1 MGATSSSSA
10 ASVSS
15 AIRPT
20 IISETITGAHIL
32 KIDRYSDTKGIGV
45 GVSVNSEVFTVGGHQ
60 WYIQCFPEGSL
71 LECAGW
77 ISVFLHLDHP
87 AVNMDDDVRAKFEF
101 YLLDKYGEPVLNYL
115 KVIPVCTFSLV
126 AGFPPARWGCRKFIR
141 RKTFEW
147 WYLTQDVLRIRCN
160 VTVVKEASVG
170 TSTVRPETPA
180 VPPSLVA
187 AHPDLQHHL
196 GDLLASRL
204 GADVTF
210 MVSGELFP
218 AHRIVLAVRSSVF
231 KAELFGHMKE
241 KDMAYIQIDEMD
253 PNVFRAM
260 LHFIYTDALPE
271 IDDRDNVA
279 IAQHLIVA
287 ADRYDLE
294 KLKIIC
300 TDILLS
306 RADATNVVTTLVL
319 AEQHGFTALKEAC
332 FRFIEC
338 IGNRKVALMASDSF
352 QHLRIS
358 CPALFEEVLAKLP
371 NSPVEVQRNGWQ

>member
-10 ASVSS
+10 ASDSS

-101 YLLDKYGEPVLNYL
+101 YVLDKYGEPVLNYL
-115 KVIPVCTFSLV
+115 KVIP
-126 AGFPPARWGCRKFIR
+126 
-141 RKTFEW
+141 
-147 WYLTQDVLRIRCN
+147 DVLRIRCN

-187 AHPDLQHHL
+187 ARPDLQHHL

-306 RADATNVVTTLVL
+306 RADATNVATTLVL

-338 IGNRKVALMASDSF
+338 IGNRKVALMASDGF

-371 NSPVEVQRNGWQ
+371 NSPVEVQRNGWW